1 MDHNLKDAKNNP
13 NEAKDD
19 VKESIADHLDSAK
32 AHVNA
37 HMDEMSD
44 KTKDLLVD
52 AAHAIKKAAESVE
65 VKYGKPEV
73 TPTQK

>member
-1 MDHNLKDAKNNP
+1 MDHNLKDAKDNL

-44 KTKDLLVD
+44 KTKDLERKLAND
-52 AAHAIKKAAESVE
+52 NIH
-65 VKYGKPEV
+65 YGRPV
-73 TPTQK
+73 SS